1 MTDIVVVTG
10 AGGALGSAIVA
21 EFRAAGQDVVAVD
34 ARPPSDGGSDGH
46 LHHVTTDLTDRAA
59 VQAAWLQVERYG
71 TTRAL
76 VNVAGGFAPGSLADT
91 DERTLTAMVGVNV
104 ATALWSCQA
113 AASRLEAGGGGAI
126 VNIGARNAVESG
138 GPVAYALAKSAVV
151 RLTQVLAQELK
162 PARIRVN
169 AVLPSL
175 IDTPANRAVLSAESM
190 RRAVPPAAIAK
201 VVSFLCSDDAWPI
214 SGAVIPVYGEG

>member
-1 MTDIVVVTG
+1 
-10 AGGALGSAIVA
+10 
-21 EFRAAGQDVVAVD
+21 
-34 ARPPSDGGSDGH
+34 
-46 LHHVTTDLTDRAA
+46 
-59 VQAAWLQVERYG
+59 
-71 TTRAL
+71 
-76 VNVAGGFAPGSLADT
+76 
-91 DERTLTAMVGVNV
+91 
-104 ATALWSCQA
+104 
-113 AASRLEAGGGGAI
+113 
-126 VNIGARNAVESG
+126 
-138 GPVAYALAKSAVV
+138 
-151 RLTQVLAQELK
+151 VLAQELK